1 MAKKKSAKGSK
12 KEKDPKKK
20 EKIDKEEKVK
30 IDSEDEAKGRIV
42 VSQRERDEIDAVV
55 DAFWAFVDATKRAPK
70 ILLFAGIFLT
80 IMGASFAGW
89 PQDAFDL
96 EIEGKTGVW
105 VLITCLLYTSP
116 SPRDATL

>member
-12 KEKDPKKK
+12 KEKAPEKK

-55 DAFWAFVDATKRAPK
+55 DAFW
-70 ILLFAGIFLT
+70 L
-80 IMGASFAGW
+80 S
-89 PQDAFDL
+89 
-96 EIEGKTGVW
+96 
-105 VLITCLLYTSP
+105 
-116 SPRDATL
+116 